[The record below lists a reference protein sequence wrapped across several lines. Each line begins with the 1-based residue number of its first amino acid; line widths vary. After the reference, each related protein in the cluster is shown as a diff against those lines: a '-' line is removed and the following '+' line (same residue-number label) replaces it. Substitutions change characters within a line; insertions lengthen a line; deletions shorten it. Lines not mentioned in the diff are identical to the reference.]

1 MNQLLNDYGILVL
14 IILFIIISLY
24 YKNFINIAIFLILF
38 MGIRVMTNSKVAL
51 LYAYSIAVL
60 YGIAKNFHLLEN
72 FSNKQ
77 NSIKNML
84 LQRVPGVKK
93 KNKTIH
99 DVAADDTIHDV
110 AADDTIHDVAADD
123 ATQDVAAD
131 DTIHD
136 VAADDATQ
144 DVAANKKRLN
154 KSSKIKKVNDLE
166 RGELANKLPS
176 NNAPPIEEIIS
187 EDLINKFI
195 RRLKKEDN
203 LLITKDNVNLY
214 KVNPT
219 INKLSKNKLE
229 SIKQKLM
236 TDDALVNKPI
246 IITNDFFILDG
257 HHRWYARKNLV
268 ENNTNGYNTSGIYNE
283 DIKVVIIDYN
293 IKKCVQKLQEYKIKY
308 NKNYLQKTIGD
319 INNIDKGRK
328 YLDEIKEVIQ
338 NLESN
343 YNKFAAIEL
352 V

>member
-24 YKNFINIAIFLILF
+24 YKNFINIAIFLVLF

-51 LYAYSIAVL
+51 LYAYSIAIL
-60 YGIAKNFHLLEN
+60 YGIVKNFHLLEN
-72 FSNKQ
+72 FSGSKNP
-77 NSIKNML
+77 IKNML
-84 LQRVPGVKK
+84 LNRVPGIKK
-93 KNKTIH
+93 NNKTNESNNKVGNSNTGIIGKAANTNTNKSNNNAANSNKKRKNKSAKNKT
-99 DVAADDTIHDV
+99 
-110 AADDTIHDVAADD
+110 
-123 ATQDVAAD
+123 
-131 DTIHD
+131 
-136 VAADDATQ
+136 
-144 DVAANKKRLN
+144 
-154 KSSKIKKVNDLE
+154 SKIKKVNELE
-166 RGELANKLPS
+166 RANLSNKLSS
-176 NNAPPIEEIIS
+176 NNAPPLEEIIS

-203 LLITKDNVNLY
+203 LLISKDSVNLY

-229 SIKQKLM
+229 SIKHKLM
-236 TDDALVNKPI
+236 TDDAFVDKPI
-246 IITNDFFILDG
+246 VITNDFFILDG

-319 INNIDKGRK
+319 INNIHKGRK
-328 YLDEIKEVIQ
+328 YLDEIKEVIN
-338 NLESN
+338 NLENN

-352 V
+352 I

>member
-24 YKNFINIAIFLILF
+24 YKNFINIIIFLILF

-72 FSNKQ
+72 FT
-77 NSIKNML
+77 NSPSPIKNML
-84 LQRVPGVKK
+84 LRRIKG
-93 KNKTIH
+93 KNAKT
-99 DVAADDTIHDV
+99 AKPTKTTQAK
-110 AADDTIHDVAADD
+110 
-123 ATQDVAAD
+123 ATK
-131 DTIHD
+131 T
-136 VAADDATQ
+136 TQ
-144 DVAANKKRLN
+144 AKVTTAVTAKAVETVRRTSSA
-154 KSSKIKKVNDLE
+154 SSKIKKVNELE

-203 LLITKDNVNLY
+203 LLITKDNVNVY

-229 SIKQKLM
+229 GIKRKLM

-338 NLESN
+338 NLENN

>member
-24 YKNFINIAIFLILF
+24 YKNFINIVIFLILF

-72 FSNKQ
+72 FT
-77 NSIKNML
+77 NSPSPIKNML
-84 LQRVPGVKK
+84 LRRIKG
-93 KNKTIH
+93 KNAKTAKPTKTTQAKATKTTQAKATKTPQAK
-99 DVAADDTIHDV
+99 DTKTPQAKATTAVTAKAAETV
-110 AADDTIHDVAADD
+110 RRTSSA
-123 ATQDVAAD
+123 
-131 DTIHD
+131 
-136 VAADDATQ
+136 
-144 DVAANKKRLN
+144 
-154 KSSKIKKVNDLE
+154 SSKIKKVNELE

-229 SIKQKLM
+229 GIKRKLM

-308 NKNYLQKTIGD
+308 NKNYLRKTIGD

-338 NLESN
+338 NLENN

>member
-24 YKNFINIAIFLILF
+24 YKNFINIAIFIILF
-38 MGIRVMTNSKVAL
+38 MGIRVTTNSKVAL

-60 YGIAKNFHLLEN
+60 YGIVKNFHLLEN
-72 FSNKQ
+72 FT
-77 NSIKNML
+77 NSSSPIKNML
-84 LQRVPGVKK
+84 LRRVKGKNTKTVKPT
-93 KNKTIH
+93 KT
-99 DVAADDTIHDV
+99 
-110 AADDTIHDVAADD
+110 
-123 ATQDVAAD
+123 TQDNAKP
-131 DTIHD
+131 
-136 VAADDATQ
+136 TQ
-144 DVAANKKRLN
+144 DKDTKTTQDNAKPTKMTKTNRRKYRD
-154 KSSKIKKVNDLE
+154 SSKIKKVNDLE

-187 EDLINKFI
+187 EELINKFI

-203 LLITKDNVNLY
+203 LLITKDDINLY

-229 SIKQKLM
+229 GIKRKLM
-236 TDDALVNKPI
+236 TDDAFVNKPI

-283 DIKVVIIDYN
+283 KIKVVIIDYN

-328 YLDEIKEVIQ
+328 YLDEIKEVIN
-338 NLESN
+338 NLENN

>member
-24 YKNFINIAIFLILF
+24 YKNFINIAIFIILF
-38 MGIRVMTNSKVAL
+38 MGIRVTTNSKVAL

-60 YGIAKNFHLLEN
+60 YGIVKNFHLLEN
-72 FSNKQ
+72 FT
-77 NSIKNML
+77 NSSSPIKNML
-84 LQRVPGVKK
+84 LRRVKGKNAKTVKPT
-93 KNKTIH
+93 KT
-99 DVAADDTIHDV
+99 
-110 AADDTIHDVAADD
+110 
-123 ATQDVAAD
+123 TQDNAKP
-131 DTIHD
+131 
-136 VAADDATQ
+136 TQ
-144 DVAANKKRLN
+144 DKDTKTTQDNAKPTKMTKTNRRKYRD
-154 KSSKIKKVNDLE
+154 SSKIKKVNDLE

-187 EDLINKFI
+187 EELINKFI

-203 LLITKDNVNLY
+203 LLITKDDINLY

-229 SIKQKLM
+229 SIKRKLM
-236 TDDALVNKPI
+236 TDDAFVNKPI

-283 DIKVVIIDYN
+283 KIKVVIIDYN

-328 YLDEIKEVIQ
+328 YLDEIKEVIN
-338 NLESN
+338 NLENN

>member
-51 LYAYSIAVL
+51 LYAYSISIL

-72 FSNKQ
+72 FSNKP

-93 KNKTIH
+93 KNKTN
-99 DVAADDTIHDV
+99 TN
-110 AADDTIHDVAADD
+110 VAADD
-123 ATQDVAAD
+123 ATQ
-131 DTIHD
+131 D

-203 LLITKDNVNLY
+203 LLITKDTVNLY

>member
-38 MGIRVMTNSKVAL
+38 MGIRVMTNSKIAL

-72 FSNKQ
+72 FT
-77 NSIKNML
+77 NSPSPIKNML
-84 LQRVPGVKK
+84 LRRIKG
-93 KNKTIH
+93 KNAKTAKPTKTTQAKATT
-99 DVAADDTIHDV
+99 AATAKAIK
-110 AADDTIHDVAADD
+110 T
-123 ATQDVAAD
+123 TQAQVQAKAK
-131 DTIHD
+131 TAET
-136 VAADDATQ
+136 VRRTSSA
-144 DVAANKKRLN
+144 
-154 KSSKIKKVNDLE
+154 SSKIKKVNELE
-166 RGELANKLPS
+166 QGELANKFPS

-229 SIKQKLM
+229 GIKRKLM

-268 ENNTNGYNTSGIYNE
+268 ENNTNGYNTAGIYNE

>member
-38 MGIRVMTNSKVAL
+38 MGIRVTTNSKVAL

-72 FSNKQ
+72 FT
-77 NSIKNML
+77 NSSSPIKNML
-84 LQRVPGVKK
+84 LRRVKGKNAKTVKPT
-93 KNKTIH
+93 KTH
-99 DVAADDTIHDV
+99 
-110 AADDTIHDVAADD
+110 
-123 ATQDVAAD
+123 Q
-131 DTIHD
+131 
-136 VAADDATQ
+136 
-144 DVAANKKRLN
+144 ANAKPTKTHQANAKPTKTNRR
-154 KSSKIKKVNDLE
+154 KYRDSSKIKKVNDLE

-203 LLITKDNVNLY
+203 LLITKDDINLY

-229 SIKQKLM
+229 SIKRKLM
-236 TDDALVNKPI
+236 TDDAFVNKPI

-328 YLDEIKEVIQ
+328 YLDEIKEVIN
-338 NLESN
+338 NLENN

>member
-24 YKNFINIAIFLILF
+24 YKNFINIIIFLILF

-72 FSNKQ
+72 FT
-77 NSIKNML
+77 NSPSPIKNML
-84 LQRVPGVKK
+84 LRRIKG
-93 KNKTIH
+93 KNAKT
-99 DVAADDTIHDV
+99 AKPTKTTQAK
-110 AADDTIHDVAADD
+110 
-123 ATQDVAAD
+123 ATK
-131 DTIHD
+131 T
-136 VAADDATQ
+136 TQ
-144 DVAANKKRLN
+144 AKVTTAVTAKAVETVRRTSSA
-154 KSSKIKKVNDLE
+154 SSKIKKVNELE

-229 SIKQKLM
+229 GIKRKLM

-338 NLESN
+338 NLENN

>member
-24 YKNFINIAIFLILF
+24 YKNFINIAIFLVLF
-38 MGIRVMTNSKVAL
+38 MGIRFMTNSKVAL
-51 LYAYSIAVL
+51 LYAYSIAIL
-60 YGIAKNFHLLEN
+60 YGIVKNFHLLEN
-72 FSNKQ
+72 FSGSKNP
-77 NSIKNML
+77 IKNML
-84 LQRVPGVKK
+84 LNRVPGIK
-93 KNKTIH
+93 KNNKTNESNNKTKNYNPGIIAK
-99 DVAADDTIHDV
+99 AANSNPGIIAK
-110 AADDTIHDVAADD
+110 AANSNPGIIGKAANS
-123 ATQDVAAD
+123 
-131 DTIHD
+131 
-136 VAADDATQ
+136 
-144 DVAANKKRLN
+144 NKKRKNKLAKN
-154 KSSKIKKVNDLE
+154 KSTKIKKVNELE
-166 RGELANKLPS
+166 RDTLSNKLSS
-176 NNAPPIEEIIS
+176 NNAPPLEEIIS

-203 LLITKDNVNLY
+203 LLISKDSVNLY

-229 SIKQKLM
+229 SIKHKLM
-236 TDDALVNKPI
+236 TDDAFVDKPI
-246 IITNDFFILDG
+246 VITNDFFILDG

-319 INNIDKGRK
+319 INNIHKGRK
-328 YLDEIKEVIQ
+328 YLDEIKEVIT

>member
-24 YKNFINIAIFLILF
+24 YKNFINIAVFLIVF
-38 MGIRVMTNSKVAL
+38 MGIRVITNSKVAL

-72 FSNKQ
+72 FSNHNPIKKMLLGRIPGRKNKDKN
-77 NSIKNML
+77 NSIVAKASN
-84 LQRVPGVKK
+84 VKK
-93 KNKTIH
+93 RI
-99 DVAADDTIHDV
+99 
-110 AADDTIHDVAADD
+110 
-123 ATQDVAAD
+123 
-131 DTIHD
+131 
-136 VAADDATQ
+136 
-144 DVAANKKRLN
+144 N
-154 KSSKIKKVNDLE
+154 KSSKIRKVNDIE

-176 NNAPPIEEIIS
+176 NNAPPLEEIIS
-187 EDLINKFI
+187 EELINKFI

-203 LLITKDNVNLY
+203 LLITKDNINLY
-214 KVNPT
+214 KINPS

-229 SIKQKLM
+229 SIKHKLM
-236 TDDALVNKPI
+236 TDDAFVDKPI
-246 IITNDFFILDG
+246 VITNDFFILDG

-268 ENNTNGYNTSGIYNE
+268 ENNTNGYNTSGVYKE

-319 INNIDKGRK
+319 INNIHKGRK
-328 YLDEIKEVIQ
+328 YLDEIKEVIN
-338 NLESN
+338 NLENN